1 MSSEEDFVL
10 ETIEIEQRILEGMID
25 HAQAEYPLECC
36 GLFSGVDP
44 LIDAV
49 TPTDNLRRSRCEFFI
64 VPKDLFAFLRR
75 VRSESKHFL
84 GIYHSHI
91 SSPAFPSERD
101 IAEFHY
107 HDVSYWIISLEE
119 PSPDVRCFV
128 WRESG
133 FREIRFKTKRAL
145 S

>member
-1 MSSEEDFVL
+1 MRTS
-10 ETIEIEQRILEGMID
+10 IEIESRALQGMID

-36 GLFSGVDP
+36 GLLSGIDS
-44 LIDAV
+44 LIDEV
-49 TPTDNLRRSRCEFFI
+49 TPTANLKRSPREFFI
-64 VPKDLFAFLRR
+64 APEDLFAFIRK
-75 VRSESKHFL
+75 VRSESRNFQ

-91 SSPAFPSERD
+91 TSSVFPSERD
-101 IAEFHY
+101 FAEFHY

-119 PSPDVRCFV
+119 PSPEVRCFV

-133 FREIRFKTKRAL
+133 FSEIRYKIKRTA